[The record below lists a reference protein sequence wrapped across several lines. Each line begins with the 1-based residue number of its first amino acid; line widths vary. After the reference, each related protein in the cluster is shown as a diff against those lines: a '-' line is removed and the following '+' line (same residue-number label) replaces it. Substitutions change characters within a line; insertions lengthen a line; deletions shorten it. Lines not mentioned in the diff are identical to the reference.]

1 MFKPLTLLALTTALC
16 LGAAAAASREEAA
29 SNTGDSAEGFWVAT
43 TPSGVHV
50 KWGVLDNGDTWGI
63 YDLDGTILGAFHGST
78 RSSQGVLHGTGQAFD
93 IPSRTVHETS
103 FTGTYVPRQA
113 ISITTSRGV
122 GFSGRYV
129 VGYDQ
134 PARLSELAGRFS
146 GEGLSSLSPVRTM
159 GLNVAASGAV
169 ALSSDH
175 GCTASGTASPSPNG
189 KNVFTMALQFS
200 GRGCALGHG
209 TTVSG
214 IAHFSTASGE
224 LFVLAMNAARTDG
237 WLYLGARVGE

>member
-1 MFKPLTLLALTTALC
+1 MFKPLTLLTLTTVFC
-16 LGAAAAASREEAA
+16 LGAVAASRDEAGA
-29 SNTGDSAEGFWVAT
+29 NTGDSAEGFWVAT
-43 TPSGVHV
+43 APSGVHV
-50 KWGVLDNGDTWGI
+50 KWGVLDNGDTWGL
-63 YDLDGTILGAFHGST
+63 YDREGTILGAFHGST

-93 IPSRTVHETS
+93 IPSRTVGATS

-113 ISITTSRGV
+113 ISITTSHGV

-129 VGYDQ
+129 AGYDQ
-134 PARLSELAGRFS
+134 PARLSELAGRFD
-146 GEGLSSLSPVRTM
+146 GEGLSSLSPVHSM
-159 GLNVAASGAV
+159 GLRVDASGAV

-175 GCTASGTASPSPNG
+175 GCTASGTATPRPGG
-189 KNVFTMALQFS
+189 KNVFNMALQFAGS
-200 GRGCALGHG
+200 GCALGHG

>member
-1 MFKPLTLLALTTALC
+1 MFKPLTLLTLTTVFC
-16 LGAAAAASREEAA
+16 LGAVAASRDEAG
-29 SNTGDSAEGFWVAT
+29 SNIGDSAEGFWVAT
-43 TPSGVHV
+43 APSGVHV
-50 KWGVLDNGDTWGI
+50 KWGVLDNGDTWGL
-63 YDLDGTILGAFHGST
+63 YDREGTILGAFHGST

-93 IPSRTVHETS
+93 IPSRTVGATS

-113 ISITTSRGV
+113 ISITTSHGV

-129 VGYDQ
+129 AGYDQ
-134 PARLSELAGRFS
+134 PARLSELAGRFD
-146 GEGLSSLSPVRTM
+146 GEGLSSLSPVHSM
-159 GLNVAASGAV
+159 GLRVDASGAV

-175 GCTASGTASPSPNG
+175 GCTATPRPGG
-189 KNVFTMALQFS
+189 KNVFNMALQFAGS
-200 GRGCALGHG
+200 GCALGHG

-237 WLYLGARVGE
+237 WLYLGAWVGE